1 MALSPRPALVRPLAL
16 VFLRSPARV
25 FPRPLARVFPPPLAL
40 VGGVVSTLTALA
52 RAQAVVAGRAQP
64 VATVRHLHLHD
75 HPMVLIPLTMAGEA
89 NAPLAAMAGTDPAR
103 PRLLT
108 VAQPRN
114 RDDRFTFA
122 ADLAGLLVPYL
133 DSFATDTEDVPI
145 DRGKDVRQR
154 YVDAPQIWVPNPGGA
169 DFLRLFGRSTRFLK
183 IDGEHPVP
191 PAVPLL
197 GRWLTFFA
205 NSAEV
210 PGSSLLVNA
219 IQALGLHWVTGQSSA
234 EDAQFAVQLAWIESG
249 AEAAREAE
257 NGPVAGPATDP
268 DFDNRVLAPL
278 IERSDPALPRVLHDL
293 LLPTWE
299 RMWRTLALLRRLP
312 AGDRVPLRWDTD
324 RDAFTAFAQNLAE
337 GGPPQPR
344 RDGAVAAAA
353 RLQRLENA
361 AARYAVQRAFD
372 DPLVLAEYRLS
383 GAAFAGVVTLANPD
397 RVDDSGK
404 RPVLRPRIMVHTTE
418 PVRVEPGTSLTS
430 PSRPSQKARVI
441 SINPAGDGHDV
452 LLELSGGMGRRL
464 VAEPG
469 SVPTVGERLILT
481 TLSEAYRPGG
491 SLPDPA
497 ETPWTHGGPPTYD
510 PPPDQA
516 APTAEPDASS
526 PPPVLAPDA
535 ASPPAVPVLAP
546 DAASPPPVPVLAPD
560 GASPPAVSTAEP
572 EAAALLAVPVADP
585 DSAVSPA
592 GAAVDPALG
601 GDLAA
606 VRDSVVSVEPA
617 FAADPVS
624 PAHPSDTDTRT

>member
-1 MALSPRPALVRPLAL
+1 L
-16 VFLRSPARV
+16 
-25 FPRPLARVFPPPLAL
+25 
-40 VGGVVSTLTALA
+40 STLTALA
-52 RAQAVVAGRAQP
+52 RAQAVAAGRAQP
-64 VATVRHLHLHD
+64 IATVRHLHVHD
-75 HPMVLIPLTMAGEA
+75 HPLLLIPLVMAGEA
-89 NAPLAAMAGTDPAR
+89 NAPLAAMIGTDPSR
-103 PRLLT
+103 PRLLAVT
-108 VAQPRN
+108 QPRN
-114 RDDRFTFA
+114 RDERFAFA
-122 ADLAGLLVPYL
+122 AQLGEILVEYA
-133 DSFATDTEDVPI
+133 DSFATDTEDVAV

-154 YVDAPQIWVPNPGGA
+154 YVDAPQIWVPNPAGV

-183 IDGEHPVP
+183 TEGEYAVP
-191 PAVPLL
+191 AAVPLL

-219 IQALGLHWVTGQSSA
+219 VQSLALHWATGQSSA
-234 EDAQFAVQLAWIESG
+234 EDAQFGVQLAWIESG
-249 AEAAREAE
+249 AAAAREAE

-278 IERSDPALPRVLHDL
+278 IERQAPEMPQVLHDL

-299 RMWRTLALLRRLP
+299 RMWRTLALLRRMP
-312 AGDRVPLRWDTD
+312 VGERVSLRWDLD
-324 RDAFTAFAQNLAE
+324 RDAFTAFVQNLAE

-397 RVDDSGK
+397 RVDDSGR

-430 PSRPSQKARVI
+430 PARPAQKARVV
-441 SINPAGDGHDV
+441 SVTPAGDGNDV
-452 LLELSGGMGRRL
+452 LLELSGGMGRKL

-469 SVPTVGERLILT
+469 SVPAVGERLVLT

-497 ETPWTHGGPPTYD
+497 ETPWTHGGPPVYSD
-510 PPPDQA
+510 P
-516 APTAEPDASS
+516 
-526 PPPVLAPDA
+526 
-535 ASPPAVPVLAP
+535 
-546 DAASPPPVPVLAPD
+546 
-560 GASPPAVSTAEP
+560 
-572 EAAALLAVPVADP
+572 PVADP
-585 DSAVSPA
+585 GSPGQGSGQSDQQQGYVVAAARGDLEEPGAELVAGPA
-592 GAAVDPALG
+592 GVLP
-601 GDLAA
+601 
-606 VRDSVVSVEPA
+606 
-617 FAADPVS
+617 
-624 PAHPSDTDTRT
+624 